1 LFVGSLIAI
10 PILLVCLPVDYFDD
24 DRPRGWFPGI
34 PTPLRVTVLILKNLI
49 GVVFVLAG
57 LAMLVLPG
65 QGLLTILLG
74 MSLVDFRAKRKL
86 ERRIVGQP
94 AVLRTINSIRMKY
107 GKPPLVIREPAA

>member
-1 LFVGSLIAI
+1 
-10 PILLVCLPVDYFDD
+10 
-24 DRPRGWFPGI
+24 
-34 PTPLRVTVLILKNLI
+34 
-49 GVVFVLAG
+49 
-57 LAMLVLPG
+57 
-65 QGLLTILLG
+65 